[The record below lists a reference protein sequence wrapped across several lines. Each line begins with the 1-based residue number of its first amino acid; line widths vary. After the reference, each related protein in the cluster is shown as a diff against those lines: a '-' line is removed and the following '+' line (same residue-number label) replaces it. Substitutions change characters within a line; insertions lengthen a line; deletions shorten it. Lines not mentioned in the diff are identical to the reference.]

1 MKCVMA
7 MKKAENK
14 IETKPKVNALAM
26 SDKFPKKIIMSTVLN
41 SKWVTKNELSLF
53 RI

>member
-14 IETKPKVNALAM
+14 VESKPKVNALAM
-26 SDKFPKKIIMSTVLN
+26 SDKFPKKITVSDKLKKPL
-41 SKWVTKNELSLF
+41 SKSKCS
-53 RI
+53 